1 MHNYKFVFSGKMFV
15 FFNVMR
21 EEELPQ
27 VISDEY

>member
-1 MHNYKFVFSGKMFV
+1 MHNYKFVFSGKMF